1 MFVAGNIL
9 QGLAYVLDTVLFLY
23 MWLIIIRALIS
34 WVNPDP
40 WNPIVQFLAK
50 ATDPVLFV
58 IRRRVGVLGG
68 IDVSPILAILLINM
82 PWCKPFGT
90 LGSGCIDDRGRSSW
104 ALMTTLVASRFHG
117 ALLHEDHG

>member
-1 MFVAGNIL
+1 M

-50 ATDPVLFV
+50 ATDPVLIV
-58 IRRRVGVLGG
+58 IRRRVGILGG
-68 IDVSPILAILLINM
+68 IDVSPILAILLIM
-82 PWCKPFGT
+82 FLQYAVVQTIRDIG
-90 LGSGCIDDRGRSSW
+90 LR
-104 ALMTTLVASRFHG
+104 
-117 ALLHEDHG
+117 LH

>member
-40 WNPIVQFLAK
+40 WNPIVQFLMR
-50 ATDPVLFV
+50 ATDPVLIV
-58 IRRRVGVLGG
+58 IRRRVGMLGG
-68 IDVSPILAILLINM
+68 IDVSPILAILLIM
-82 PWCKPFGT
+82 FLQYAVVQTIRDIG
-90 LGSGCIDDRGRSSW
+90 LR
-104 ALMTTLVASRFHG
+104 
-117 ALLHEDHG
+117 LH

>member
-23 MWLIIIRALIS
+23 MWLIIIRVLIS

-40 WNPIVQFLAK
+40 WNPIVQFLAR
-50 ATDPVLFV
+50 ATDPVLIV

-68 IDVSPILAILLINM
+68 IDVSPILAILLIM
-82 PWCKPFGT
+82 FLQYAVVQTIRDIG
-90 LGSGCIDDRGRSSW
+90 LR
-104 ALMTTLVASRFHG
+104 
-117 ALLHEDHG
+117 LH

>member
-40 WNPIVQFLAK
+40 WNPIVQFLMR
-50 ATDPVLFV
+50 ATDPVLIV
-58 IRRRVGVLGG
+58 IRRRVGLLGG
-68 IDVSPILAILLINM
+68 IDVSPIVAILLIM
-82 PWCKPFGT
+82 FLQYAVVQTIRDIGF
-90 LGSGCIDDRGRSSW
+90 R
-104 ALMTTLVASRFHG
+104 
-117 ALLHEDHG
+117 LH

>member
-1 MFVAGNIL
+1 MFVAGNVL

-50 ATDPVLFV
+50 ATDPVLIV
-58 IRRRVGVLGG
+58 IRRRVGILGG
-68 IDVSPILAILLINM
+68 IDVSPILAILLIM
-82 PWCKPFGT
+82 FLQYAVVQTIRDIG
-90 LGSGCIDDRGRSSW
+90 LR
-104 ALMTTLVASRFHG
+104 
-117 ALLHEDHG
+117 LH

>member
-40 WNPIVQFLAK
+40 WNPIVQFLMR
-50 ATDPVLFV
+50 ATDPVLIV
-58 IRRRVGVLGG
+58 IRRRVGILGG
-68 IDVSPILAILLINM
+68 IDVSPILAILLIM
-82 PWCKPFGT
+82 FLQYAVVQTIRDIG
-90 LGSGCIDDRGRSSW
+90 LR
-104 ALMTTLVASRFHG
+104 
-117 ALLHEDHG
+117 LH